1 MERRPGKLERSE
13 LRQLERSE
21 LIYYLYKERI
31 LAYFVTHNKFFI
43 MKKIKF
49 LAFLLLGF
57 ATMTFAQQKAVKT
70 VVIKTPTVQCESCKK
85 RIENYMGHE
94 EGIQKVNVD
103 VKKHQTSVTYLTD
116 RTNPENIKAL
126 IANVGYDADDVTA
139 EPDAYKRLPTC
150 CKKPED
156 GGGGEKKN

>member
-1 MERRPGKLERSE
+1 
-13 LRQLERSE
+13 
-21 LIYYLYKERI
+21 
-31 LAYFVTHNKFFI
+31 
-43 MKKIKF
+43 MKKFKF
-49 LAFLLLGF
+49 LLTFLLLGF
-57 ATMTFAQQKAVKT
+57 ATVTFAQKKELKT

-85 RIENYMGHE
+85 RIENYMSHE
-94 EGIQKVNVD
+94 EGITKVNVD
-103 VKKHQTSVTYLTD
+103 FKKKTTTVSYLGD